1 MFDFKPFL
9 DNVSS
14 IFMETVLSLYNIV
27 EKIFNG
33 QMFQSV
39 INIIKGLGN
48 MLVAIVEAFLRILK
62 MIVK

>member
-1 MFDFKPFL
+1 MAK
-9 DNVSS
+9 
-14 IFMETVLSLYNIV
+14 IFMETVLSLYSIV

-39 INIIKGLGN
+39 VNVIKGLG
-48 MLVAIVEAFLRILK
+48 MIMVAMVEAFLKILK

>member
-1 MFDFKPFL
+1 MFDFKPMW
-9 DNVSS
+9 DNVAK
-14 IFMETVLSLYNIV
+14 IFMETVLSLYSIV

-39 INIIKGLGN
+39 VNVIKGLG
-48 MLVAIVEAFLRILK
+48 MIMVAMVEAFLKILK

>member
-9 DNVSS
+9 ENASK
-14 IFMETVLSLYNIV
+14 IFMETMLSLYAIV
-27 EKIFNG
+27 EKVFNG

-39 INIIKGLGN
+39 INIIKGLG
-48 MLVAIVEAFLRILK
+48 MIMVAMVEAFLRILK

>member
-1 MFDFKPFL
+1 
-9 DNVSS
+9 
-14 IFMETVLSLYNIV
+14 MEIVLSLYSIV

-39 INIIKGLGN
+39 INIIKGLG
-48 MLVAIVEAFLRILK
+48 MIMVAIVEAFLRVLK